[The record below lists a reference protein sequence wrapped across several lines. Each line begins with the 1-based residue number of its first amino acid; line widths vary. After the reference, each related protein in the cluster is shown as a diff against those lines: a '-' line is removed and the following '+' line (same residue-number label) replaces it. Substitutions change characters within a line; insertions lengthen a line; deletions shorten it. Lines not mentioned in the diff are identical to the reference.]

1 MDKVEEH
8 TAKNARRGQLL
19 CSMKTDTRKG
29 SKGKVVKDV
38 SMDKVAKLLAKNEV
52 KAIKNIVND
61 MNTEAKT
68 LAMKNSALEDEVG
81 KLVIE
86 KKKLATEVK
95 LNKEDLHA
103 KVIMAN
109 QENKVLRSTNT
120 SLQEQLSRIREEK
133 NQESSKLEKILNFVC
148 MVDEAVKEGSAD
160 VEVVGSQSE
169 SEDTEVK
176 KIQ

>member
-38 SMDKVAKLLAKNEV
+38 SMEKVAKLLAKNEI

-86 KKKLATEVK
+86 KNKLATEVK

-120 SLQEQLSRIREEK
+120 SLQEQLSIIREEK

-148 MVDEAVKEGSAD
+148 MVDEAVKKGSAD